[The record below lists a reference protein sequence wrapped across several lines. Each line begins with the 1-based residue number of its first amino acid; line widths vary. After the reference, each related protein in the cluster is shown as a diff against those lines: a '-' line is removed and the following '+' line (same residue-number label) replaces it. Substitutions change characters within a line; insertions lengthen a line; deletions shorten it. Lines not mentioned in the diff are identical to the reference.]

1 MSAIT
6 DFKAWLD
13 QEDIQSAEDMLQIY
27 RPVTNNEKGWMYE
40 VKPAKGNKGGVI
52 IEGGEEPLLLTE
64 KSRTAFVKYMDSL
77 YETGVECQAAFE
89 YAISQND

>member
-1 MSAIT
+1 MATIT

-13 QEDIQSAEDMLQIY
+13 QENIESAEEMLHVY
-27 RPVTNNEKGWMYE
+27 RPVADNETGWKYE
-40 VKPAKGNKGGVI
+40 VMPTKKSGNVI

-64 KSRTAFVKYMDSL
+64 KSRAAFVKYMDSL

-89 YAISQND
+89 HAMARND